1 MPCLK
6 CGPMAN
12 RVLLAKGGDEVAGG
26 DGVGIGG
33 DSVSTSV
40 EIEILVEALDQFK
53 TERSAR
59 NEFE

>member
-1 MPCLK
+1 
-6 CGPMAN
+6 
-12 RVLLAKGGDEVAGG
+12 LLAKGGDEVAGG